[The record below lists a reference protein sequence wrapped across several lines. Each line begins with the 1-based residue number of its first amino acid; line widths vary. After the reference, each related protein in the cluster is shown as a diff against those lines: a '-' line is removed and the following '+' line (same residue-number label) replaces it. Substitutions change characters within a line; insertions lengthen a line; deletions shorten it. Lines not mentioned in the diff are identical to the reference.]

1 MAENLFPR
9 PAATVLTLRDRPNG
23 YEILM
28 LRRNVRS
35 DFVAGAFVF
44 PGGAL
49 DEEDADCDDLVV
61 GLGDD
66 EASKRL
72 EIEEGGLAYYVA
84 GLRELFE
91 EAGLLVACDEHKI
104 AVNFTAPARQ
114 TRVAVG
120 RDALN
125 AGTTSFAAF
134 LREER
139 LRLDLR
145 GVEYL
150 AHWVTPVGMPR
161 RYDTRFFVALAPNG
175 QVAAHDDGET
185 VEHRWVRPREALAA
199 HARGEFEMVLPT
211 IRNLSAIADY
221 ERAEDVFQ
229 HARSVL
235 EARIEPRIVDQA
247 GSVVILTPGDE
258 GFEAPAP

>member
-1 MAENLFPR
+1 M
-9 PAATVLTLRDRPNG
+9 
-23 YEILM
+23 
-28 LRRNVRS
+28 
-35 DFVAGAFVF
+35 
-44 PGGAL
+44 
-49 DEEDADCDDLVV
+49 
-61 GLGDD
+61 
-66 EASKRL
+66 
-72 EIEEGGLAYYVA
+72 
-84 GLRELFE
+84 
-91 EAGLLVACDEHKI
+91 
-104 AVNFTAPARQ
+104 
-114 TRVAVG
+114 
-120 RDALN
+120 
-125 AGTTSFAAF
+125 
-134 LREER
+134 REER

-229 HARSVL
+229 HARSAL